1 MRILIVTQY
10 FWPENFRIN
19 DLVRELQ
26 SRGHDLTVLSGKPNY
41 PSGIVFPEFRA
52 DPARFAS
59 FEGVEVIR
67 VPMMPRARGSL
78 RLILNYLTFV
88 LGAVS
93 FGIFRLRT
101 RPFDLVFIYE
111 PSPITV
117 AIPAILI
124 GRLKKIPVVFWVLD
138 LWPETLAALG
148 VVRSKRMLSLIG
160 RGVRVIYNNCTLILG
175 QSRSFV
181 PSISGYCSDPTKVRY
196 YPSWAEAMFVS
207 EGIEKA
213 PEVLEIDD
221 TFTIVFAG
229 NIGES
234 QDMPALL
241 RAAEYLRN
249 DKRIRWVVVGDGRK
263 FDWVRAEV
271 ESRGLEESVLLVGRH
286 PIERMPS
293 FYAHADALLVSLKSD
308 PVFSLVIPA
317 KLQTYLM
324 SGIPILG
331 MLDGEGAQV
340 IRDSRAGLACPAG
353 DSAALVACIRD
364 LMSRSADERAE
375 MGRRGRQYA
384 SAEFDRDMLISKLE
398 GFFDDALSRF
408 RRART

>member
-19 DLVRELQ
+19 DLVRELK
-26 SRGHDLTVLSGKPNY
+26 SRGHDLTVLTGKPNY
-41 PSGIVFPEFRA
+41 PSGIVFPDFRA
-52 DPARFAS
+52 DPRRFARFD
-59 FEGVEVIR
+59 GVEVIR
-67 VPMMPRARGSL
+67 VPMMPRAQGSL
-78 RLILNYLTFV
+78 RLLLNYLTFV

-93 FGIFRLRT
+93 YGVFKLRA
-101 RPFDLVFIYE
+101 RSFDVVFIYE

-138 LWPETLAALG
+138 LWPETLTALG
-148 VVRSKRMLSLIG
+148 VVRSKKILSLIG
-160 RGVRVIYNNCTLILG
+160 RGVRIIYDNCTLVLG

-181 PSISGYCSDPTKVRY
+181 PSISGYCSDPSKVRY
-196 YPSWAEAMFVS
+196 YPSWAEAMFVL
-207 EGIEKA
+207 EGVKKA
-213 PEVLEIDD
+213 PEVPKVGDA
-221 TFTIVFAG
+221 FTIVFAG

-241 RAAEYLRN
+241 RAAECLRS

-271 ESRGLEESVLLVGRH
+271 ESRGLADSVLLVGRH

-340 IRDSRAGLACPAG
+340 IRDSGAGLACPAG
-353 DSAALVACIRD
+353 DSAALVTCIRD
-364 LMSRSADERAE
+364 LMARSVEERAE
-375 MGRRGRQYA
+375 MGRRGRRFA

-398 GFFDDALSRF
+398 ELFVEALVRCRRSR
-408 RRART
+408 T

>member
-26 SRGHDLTVLSGKPNY
+26 SRGHNLTVLSGIPNY

-52 DPARFAS
+52 DPARFAN

-67 VPMMPRARGSL
+67 VPMMPRAQGSL
-78 RLILNYLTFV
+78 RLVVNYLTFV
-88 LGAVS
+88 LGAAS
-93 FGIFRLRT
+93 FGIFKLRA
-101 RPFDLVFIYE
+101 RSFDLVFIYE

-160 RGVRVIYNNCTLILG
+160 RGVRLIYDHCTLVLG

-207 EGIEKA
+207 DGVKKA
-213 PEVLEIDD
+213 PEVPEVADA
-221 TFTIVFAG
+221 FTIVFAG

-241 RAAEYLRN
+241 RAAECLRE
-249 DKRIRWVVVGDGRK
+249 DKRVRWIVVGDGRK

-271 ESRGLEESVLLVGRH
+271 ENRGLADTVLLVGRH

-293 FYAHADALLVSLKSD
+293 FYAHADALLVSLKRN

-324 SGIPILG
+324 SGVPILG

-340 IRDSRAGLACPAG
+340 IRDSGAGLSCPAG
-353 DSAALVACIRD
+353 DSAALVTCIRD
-364 LMSRSADERAE
+364 LMARSVEERAE

-384 SAEFDRDMLISKLE
+384 SSQFDRDSLISALE
-398 GFFDDALSRF
+398 GLFSEARIRF
-408 RRART
+408 RRSRT

>member
-26 SRGHDLTVLSGKPNY
+26 SRGHDLTVLTGKPNY
-41 PSGIVFPEFRA
+41 PSGTVFPDFRA

-93 FGIFRLRT
+93 FGIFKLRA
-101 RPFDLVFIYE
+101 RSFDLVFIYE

-148 VVRSKRMLSLIG
+148 VVRSKQVLSLIG
-160 RGVRVIYNNCTLILG
+160 RGVRVIYDNCTLVLG

-181 PSISGYCSDPTKVRY
+181 PSISRYCSDPTKVRY
-196 YPSWAEAMFVS
+196 YPSWAEQMFVS
-207 EGIEKA
+207 DGVKKA
-213 PEVLEIDD
+213 PEVPEVSDA
-221 TFTIVFAG
+221 FTIVFAG

-234 QDMPALL
+234 QDMPTLL
-241 RAAEYLRN
+241 RAAECLKEDTRV
-249 DKRIRWVVVGDGRK
+249 RWVFVGDGRK
-263 FDWVRAEV
+263 FHWVRAEV
-271 ESRGLEESVLLVGRH
+271 ESRGLSDNVLLVGRH

-340 IRDSRAGLACPAG
+340 IRDSGAGLSCPAG
-353 DSAALVACIRD
+353 DSEALVTCILD
-364 LMSRSADERAE
+364 LMASSVEERAE
-375 MGRRGRQYA
+375 MGRLGRQYA
-384 SAEFDRDMLISKLE
+384 SAEFDRDTLISRLE
-398 GFFDDALSRF
+398 GFFSEARIRF
-408 RRART
+408 RRFGT